1 MHADG
6 PEDQRIQTCHPDFLE
21 TVRFKRFGLP
31 LYRSLDVQSSHMWD
45 QIMRQFGFRVDT
57 AWSLRDL

>member
-6 PEDQRIQTCHPDFLE
+6 PEDGRIQTCHPDFLG

-31 LYRSLDVQSSHMWD
+31 VYRNLDVQSSHLWD
-45 QIMRQFGFRVDT
+45 QSMPQFVFRVDT
-57 AWSLRDL
+57 ACSLRDL